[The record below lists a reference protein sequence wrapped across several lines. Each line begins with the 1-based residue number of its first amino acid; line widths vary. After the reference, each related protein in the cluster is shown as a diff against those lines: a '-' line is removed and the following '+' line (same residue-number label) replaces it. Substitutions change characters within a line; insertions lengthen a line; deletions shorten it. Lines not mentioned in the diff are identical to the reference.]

1 MGRAADEIGKSESK
15 SEIPATGGETFLIVW
30 AALAALLA
38 LSIAVALLSPASAI
52 VLNIVIASGMAGLN
66 LLFFMNLR
74 YEGAFLKTIIF
85 LVILALTAI
94 ILLTFSDVFY
104 RRAG

>member
-1 MGRAADEIGKSESK
+1 MAAERQQ
-15 SEIPATGGETFLIVW
+15 IPATGGRTFLAVW

-38 LSIAVALLSPASAI
+38 LSIAVALLSPSMAV
-52 VLNIVIASGMAGLN
+52 VLNIVIASFMAALN

-74 YEGAFLKTIIF
+74 YEGAFLKTILF
-85 LVILALTAI
+85 MVILALAAI